1 MLIIKYY
8 MNGDIVV
15 EENETLFKLSLYF
28 IFLNSIRTF
37 GEEFI
42 FRGFLLIKEFKNNNL
57 LFWLL
62 NIAQALLFGFIHSSF
77 VDELISKII
86 FGMYALLL
94 STYFGWL
101 NRKFDSLLLSWII
114 HWMNGIQT
122 LILASLL

>member
-1 MLIIKYY
+1 